1 MRCAAAADRSIRR
14 DDHPALR
21 HPGAPPGA
29 GRQTDRAETHLA
41 GRRGSD
47 GRLERDTQA
56 DPRGRTPRSGRH
68 ARHGRLARRSGRAFR
83 SPAPALRRLK
93 LYPAS
98 SSVALAARVGA
109 PGPKLVAGDLVRPV
123 ACLMLMVG
131 GVALVAG
138 VSGWWLAARG
148 ALTMPAWL
156 ATSIPPARQ
165 ARFIGDWWAHGTSYA
180 AGAL

>member
-1 MRCAAAADRSIRR
+1 M
-14 DDHPALR
+14 
-21 HPGAPPGA
+21 
-29 GRQTDRAETHLA
+29 
-41 GRRGSD
+41 
-47 GRLERDTQA
+47 
-56 DPRGRTPRSGRH
+56 
-68 ARHGRLARRSGRAFR
+68 
-83 SPAPALRRLK
+83 
-93 LYPAS
+93 
-98 SSVALAARVGA
+98 
-109 PGPKLVAGDLVRPV
+109 RPV

-180 AGAL
+180 AGALGEQD